1 MTPEAYAEML
11 NSTLNVLQTVA
22 LAYIA
27 ARWRQYPSQ
36 PKE

>member
-11 NSTLNVLQTVA
+11 NSTLNVIQTVA

-27 ARWRQYPSQ
+27 ARWRQWPPP